1 MPDGVLYN
9 MQTNQSLLTL
19 PISGKIQ

>member
-9 MQTNQSLLTL
+9 IQTNQSLLTL
-19 PISGKIQ
+19 PISG